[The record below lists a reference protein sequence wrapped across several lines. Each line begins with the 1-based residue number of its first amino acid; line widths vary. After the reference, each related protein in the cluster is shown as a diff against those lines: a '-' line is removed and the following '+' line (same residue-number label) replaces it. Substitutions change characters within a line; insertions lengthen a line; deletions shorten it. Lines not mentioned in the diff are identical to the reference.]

1 MLSTC
6 RLVEMAEKSF
16 KFLVEGG
23 KATAGPP
30 IGPAL
35 GPLGVNV
42 MMIVEEINKLTK
54 EFKGMRVPV
63 EIKIDTDTKDFKVE
77 VGTPSTAALI
87 ASELGVEKGSGTPGK
102 DFIGDLKMEKIIKI
116 AKAKAGNLRSKTLK
130 AAVKEILGSCVSMG
144 VKVDGRP
151 AKEVSRLV
159 DSGEYDKLLVEN

>member
-1 MLSTC
+1 
-6 RLVEMAEKSF
+6 MAEKSF

-35 GPLGVNV
+35 GPLGVNL
-42 MMIVEEINKLTK
+42 MMVVEEINKLTK

-63 EIKIDTDTKDFKVE
+63 EIKIDTDTKNFSVE

-87 ASELGVEKGSGTPGK
+87 ASELGVEKGSGTAGK
-102 DFIGDLKMEKIIKI
+102 DFIGDLPMEKIIKI
-116 AKAKAGNLRSKTLK
+116 AKAKRGSLRSKTLK
-130 AAVKEILGSCVSMG
+130 AAVKEVLGSCVSMG
-144 VKVDGRP
+144 VKVDGKH

-159 DSGEYDKLLVEN
+159 ASGEYDRLLVENQ